1 MSYTQLTQGQRYQI
15 YAMYIIGYNQMVM
28 AKVIVS
34 QKTTISWELQRFCS
48 RRGYRPRRDH
58 FLG

>member
-15 YAMYIIGYNQMVM
+15 YAMLIIGNNQTVM

-34 QKTTISWELQRFCS
+34 KKSAIR
-48 RRGYRPRRDH
+48 
-58 FLG
+58 

>member
-15 YAMYIIGYNQMVM
+15 YAIFIIGYNQTLM

-34 QKTTISWELQRFCS
+34 QKSTIS
-48 RRGYRPRRDH
+48 
-58 FLG
+58 